1 MEYRGQKI
9 PENDVFYWEV
19 VLMIKNHEEFTAE
32 IDDEDTATK
41 LYNYIISTYY
51 ETGVT
56 ELDEQDREIS
66 NYMMY
71 FEETENEFRD
81 YFVRI
86 DITKK
91 VEIPSGDIVEAM
103 LNMRIRVLKIKIK
116 SYWRIKEK

>member
-19 VLMIKNHEEFTAE
+19 VLMIKNREEFTAE

>member
-103 LNMRIRVLKIKIK
+103 LNMRIRVLEIKIK

>member
-1 MEYRGQKI
+1 
-9 PENDVFYWEV
+9 
-19 VLMIKNHEEFTAE
+19 
-32 IDDEDTATK
+32 
-41 LYNYIISTYY
+41 
-51 ETGVT
+51 
-56 ELDEQDREIS
+56 
-66 NYMMY
+66 MMY

-103 LNMRIRVLKIKIK
+103 LNMRIRILKINIK

>member
-1 MEYRGQKI
+1 MEYRGSPI
-9 PENDVFYWEV
+9 NENDVFYWEV

>member
-19 VLMIKNHEEFTAE
+19 VLMIKNREEFTAE

-103 LNMRIRVLKIKIK
+103 LNMRIRVLEIKIK